1 MYLFQLPALAVPQ
14 EQPSDFWVPSTC
26 FSSLCFFPAF
36 AGLSWCWSLSTKVLR
51 FPSLAGS
58 SQLTIPSPPGPSGK
72 GSGNSGCWAGRECS
86 MLLAEGH
93 CLLIS
98 KEAGDFN
105 CLGQSWRG
113 KLGRVRIHEVAVV
126 SLTDLSPGRSV
137 HLPPQAAVT
146 GERGLGRGFGFW
158 IQVFSCFLH
167 DRKAQLSHLPF
178 CWNEVAL
185 WLWETWSLA
194 AAGLAVLGKLCDLGK
209 PGSPSP
215 GLIIP
220 PVPCERQSSPAPE
233 TSNFSLF
240 CSAAQGTGTAAFGIH
255 YFADF

>member
-1 MYLFQLPALAVPQ
+1 MNLCQLPALAVPQ

-26 FSSLCFFPAF
+26 FSSLWFFPAF

-58 SQLTIPSPPGPSGK
+58 YQLTIPSPPSPSGR

-98 KEAGDFN
+98 KDAGDFN

-113 KLGRVRIHEVAVV
+113 KLETVRIHEVAGF
-126 SLTDLSPGRSV
+126 SLTDLSPGHSV

-146 GERGLGRGFGFW
+146 GERGLGQGFRVLDSG
-158 IQVFSCFLH
+158 L
-167 DRKAQLSHLPF
+167 QLLS
-178 CWNEVAL
+178 
-185 WLWETWSLA
+185 TW
-194 AAGLAVLGKLCDLGK
+194 
-209 PGSPSP
+209 
-215 GLIIP
+215 
-220 PVPCERQSSPAPE
+220 
-233 TSNFSLF
+233 
-240 CSAAQGTGTAAFGIH
+240 
-255 YFADF
+255 